1 MLSYRHAFHA
11 GNHADVLKH
20 FVLVQ
25 LGRHLAQKDKPFW
38 IIDTHAGAGLYALD
52 TGYATQLREYETGIS
67 RLWARNDLP
76 AALADYVT
84 LVRACNRDTAHAAD
98 TLRVYPGSPWLALQM
113 LRPQDRLRLFELHGS
128 DSVLLRDN
136 FKDQGRRVSVTA
148 ANGFDALKAL
158 LPPPPRRALVLIDPP
173 YETRDDYAHV
183 VAALKEGLARFAT
196 GVYAVWYPRLARAE
210 ARQLPARL
218 QSLPVRSWLNVTLDV
233 RKPSADGFGMHGS
246 GMFVINPP
254 WTLRQTLADVMP
266 YLVRVLGE
274 DDGAGHTLDVQGD

>member
-25 LGRHLAQKDKPFW
+25 LGRHLAQKDKSFW

-52 TGYATQLREYETGIS
+52 AGHATRLKEYEAGIG
-67 RLWARNDLP
+67 RLWGRDDLP
-76 AALADYVT
+76 AALADYVD
-84 LVRACNRDTAHAAD
+84 LVRTCNPDATRAAE

-113 LRPQDRLRLFELHGS
+113 LRPQDRLRLFELHSS
-128 DSVLLRDN
+128 DSTLLRDN
-136 FKDQGRRVSVTA
+136 FKDQGRRVTVTA

-196 GVYAVWYPRLARAE
+196 GVYAVWYPQLARAE

>member
-25 LGRHLAQKDKPFW
+25 LARHLAQKDKPFW
-38 IIDTHAGAGLYALD
+38 IIDTHSGAGLYALD
-52 TGYATQLREYETGIS
+52 AGYATQLREYEAGIG
-67 RLWARNDLP
+67 RLWARDDLP
-76 AALADYVT
+76 AALADYVG
-84 LVRACNRDTAHAAD
+84 LVRACNPGATHAAE
-98 TLRVYPGSPWLALQM
+98 TLRVYPGSPWLALQT
-113 LRPQDRLRLFELHGS
+113 LRPQDRLRLFELHSS
-128 DSVLLRDN
+128 DSALLRDH
-136 FKDQGRRVSVTA
+136 FKDQGRRVAVTT

-173 YETRDDYAHV
+173 YETRDDYARV
-183 VAALKEGLARFAT
+183 LAALKEGLARFAT
-196 GVYAVWYPRLARAE
+196 GVYAVWYPCLARAE
-210 ARQLPARL
+210 ARQLPAKL

-266 YLVRVLGE
+266 YLVRTLGQ

>member
-25 LGRHLAQKDKPFW
+25 LGRHLAQKDKSFW

-52 TGYATQLREYETGIS
+52 AGHATRLKEYEAGIG
-67 RLWARNDLP
+67 RLWGRDDLP
-76 AALADYVT
+76 AALADYVD
-84 LVRACNRDTAHAAD
+84 LVRACNSGTTRSPG
-98 TLRVYPGSPWLALQM
+98 TLRVYPGSPWLALQT
-113 LRPQDRLRLFELHGS
+113 LRPQDRLRLFELHSS
-128 DSVLLRDN
+128 DSAILRDN
-136 FKDQGRRVSVTA
+136 FKDQGRRVAVTA

-183 VAALKEGLARFAT
+183 IAALKEGLSRFPT
-196 GVYAVWYPRLARAE
+196 GVYAVWYPQLARPE